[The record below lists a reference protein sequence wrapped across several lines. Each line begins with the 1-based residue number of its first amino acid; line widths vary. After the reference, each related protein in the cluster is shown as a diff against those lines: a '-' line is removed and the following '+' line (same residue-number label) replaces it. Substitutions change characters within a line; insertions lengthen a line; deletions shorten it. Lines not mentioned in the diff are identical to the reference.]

1 MGTHVKTWHQWI
13 ILASRWE
20 WGAAHRNKEVRVLQ
34 PVMDCSGPSK
44 PWERSLHV
52 QERLSVVL
60 AGWGYS
66 SYSQCDPGVA
76 QSAIPTNIGQS
87 TLRSWAEIQIGLHI
101 HLTWFPPPRLLL
113 MEVLE
118 GSCIWEQAQDNPWT
132 ILLAVFKYA
141 SSGAVDI
148 WSTYYNVLWK

>member
-1 MGTHVKTWHQWI
+1 MG
-13 ILASRWE
+13 
-20 WGAAHRNKEVRVLQ
+20 
-34 PVMDCSGPSK
+34 CSGPSK

-101 HLTWFPPPRLLL
+101 HLTWSPPPRLLL
-113 MEVLE
+113 IEVLE
-118 GSCIWEQAQDNPWT
+118 GLCIWEQVQDNPWT

-148 WSTYYNVLWK
+148 WSTYYNVLWKQSRPSKICRNVIFQNCYGLKFPWLSCFCFYGVRL